1 MRAFCAIVVLIL
13 SLQNILDAQVMENQL
28 LFKRAKAYQRAGKL
42 EEAAEILETLA
53 RNNPDNIP
61 FSNSL
66 KNIYSG
72 LNRYDKL
79 LELLNRTLERHPAN

>member
-1 MRAFCAIVVLIL
+1 MRAFCTLVVLIL
-13 SLQNILDAQVMENQL
+13 SLQSILDAQVIENEL

-42 EEAAEILETLA
+42 EEAAEILERLA

-66 KNIYSG
+66 KNINSG
-72 LNRYDKL
+72 LERYAKL
-79 LELLNRTLERHPAN
+79 F